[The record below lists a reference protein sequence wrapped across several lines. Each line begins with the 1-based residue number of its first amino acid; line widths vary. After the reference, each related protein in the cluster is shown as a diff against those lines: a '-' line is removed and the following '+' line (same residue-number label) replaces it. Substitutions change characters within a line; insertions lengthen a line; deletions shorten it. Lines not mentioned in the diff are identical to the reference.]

1 MIMKLTKNNK
11 LIPITNSNYTMK
23 ETSQELI
30 ELIKDSIPIVNISLP
45 LEQPCEETYI
55 IGYVDIEQSKPVLKD
70 DDFIHGNIMWLID
83 DYDKYHWKNAE
94 IKLDDDCNIIYVIAI
109 EYEKEK

>member
-11 LIPITNSNYTMK
+11 LIPITNPNYVMK

-30 ELIKDSIPIVNISLP
+30 ELIKESIPIINITLP
-45 LEQPCEETYI
+45 LEQPCEETHI

-70 DDFIHGNIMWLID
+70 DDFIYGDIMWLID
-83 DYDKYHWKNAE
+83 DYEKYHWKNAE